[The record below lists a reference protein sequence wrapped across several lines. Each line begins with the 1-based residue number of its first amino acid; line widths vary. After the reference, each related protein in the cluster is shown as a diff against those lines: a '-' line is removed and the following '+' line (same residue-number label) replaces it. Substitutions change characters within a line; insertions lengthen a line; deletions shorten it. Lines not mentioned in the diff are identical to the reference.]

1 MLHYRRFKRFQRL
14 LPPGTGLSVRLS
26 IVRPLKIESA
36 GVIFL
41 SWGMALL
48 AKEDGCLL
56 RPRFFAG
63 ERQEAH
69 GYFSCSTLQF
79 GRRISKGLG
88 ARGAYSAEPGNPGLQ
103 FYPRHRTD
111 GGHGRGHQI
120 YRVQKPGG
128 PGAGRQNFHKHP
140 VFCPAVFCCF
150 YGARLFFVQGSWLLF

>member
-48 AKEDGCLL
+48 AKEDGCLP

-88 ARGAYSAEPGNPGLQ
+88 ARGLTALNLAIPVYNFIHGTGLMV
-103 FYPRHRTD
+103 
-111 GGHGRGHQI
+111 GM
-120 YRVQKPGG
+120 GG
-128 PGAGRQNFHKHP
+128 PPNLPCAK
-140 VFCPAVFCCF
+140 
-150 YGARLFFVQGSWLLF
+150 ARGTGSW